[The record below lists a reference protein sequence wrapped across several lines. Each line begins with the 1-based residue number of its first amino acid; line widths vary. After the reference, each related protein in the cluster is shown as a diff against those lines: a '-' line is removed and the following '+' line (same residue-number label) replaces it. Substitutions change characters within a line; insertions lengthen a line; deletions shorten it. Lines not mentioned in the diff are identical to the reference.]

1 MSRVLRFSPYDSR
14 HRSPARAREA
24 RDQEW
29 ARLRERHVPAHRYT
43 DRSTG
48 VPVYCIRYPRGA
60 DT

>member
-14 HRSPARAREA
+14 HRSPAVAREA

-29 ARLRERHVPAHRYT
+29 ARLRERRVQAHRYT
-43 DRSTG
+43 EYQYG
-48 VPVYCIRYPRGA
+48 VPIYCIRYPRGA